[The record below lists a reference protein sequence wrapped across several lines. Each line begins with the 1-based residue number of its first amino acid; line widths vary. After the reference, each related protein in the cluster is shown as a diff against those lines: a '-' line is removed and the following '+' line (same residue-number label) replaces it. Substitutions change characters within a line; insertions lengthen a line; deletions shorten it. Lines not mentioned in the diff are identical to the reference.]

1 MNKDKEFLK
10 EKLKNIIK
18 KNNRYNLPIKVACIG
33 TDLSL
38 YDTLGP
44 LVGTMLLEKGVDEKF
59 IEGTLDNPLHR
70 PRLESEDYDL
80 DSNKYFIIAVDAC
93 VLEENN
99 MYYDFYDVKIDHSP
113 IHPAGG
119 IGVICKPIGNASIK
133 VMVKEPSPIS
143 VLISDNRFRNI
154 YSSAKLVV
162 DVLYDFIK

>member
-1 MNKDKEFLK
+1 MNKNKEFLK
-10 EKLKNIIK
+10 EKLKDIIK

-80 DSNKYFIIAVDAC
+80 DSNKYFIIAGDAC
-93 VLEENN
+93 VLNEEDDNG
-99 MYYDFYDVKIDHSP
+99 FYDVIIDHSP
-113 IHPAGG
+113 IYPAGG
-119 IGVICKPIGNASIK
+119 IGAICKPIGNASIK

-143 VLISDNRFRNI
+143 ALISDNRFRNI

-162 DVLYDFIK
+162 DVLYDILK